1 MHPAPSIILFTVL
14 SGFGFGLTS
23 IVGLLQFLNQIS
35 LVDIIIFSSMGLFFS
50 TIGLISS
57 FFHLANKKNA
67 IKSMSQWQT
76 SWLSR
81 EAISSIFCLSIVVGN
96 IGWIFVQNMYISEV
110 GIILFLLSL
119 ITVFT
124 TSMIYAQLK
133 TVPSWNNMLTPTL
146 FIFAALAGG
155 SILITDHASL
165 VLLLIF
171 AVLQVLFWYIADRSF
186 IDIETTV
193 GTALGFS
200 KNEDIRAFDA
210 AHTNRNYLLNEMV
223 YKVAR
228 KHAVKIRYISFFAAF
243 VLPMSLI
250 LIFPGNFSVS
260 VLIIASHLVGIYFS
274 RWLFFAEAKHS
285 VSFYYQ

>member
-35 LVDIIIFSSMGLFFS
+35 MVDIIIFSSMGLFFS

-96 IGWIFVQNMYISEV
+96 MGWIFVQNMYINEV

>member
-14 SGFGFGLTS
+14 SGFGFGLIS
-23 IVGLLQFLNQIS
+23 IIGLLQFFNQIS
-35 LVDIIIFSSMGLFFS
+35 VVNIIIFSLIGLFFS
-50 TIGLISS
+50 TVGLISS

-96 IGWIFVQNMYISEV
+96 IGWVFDQNRYISEV
-110 GIILFLLSL
+110 GVVLFLLSL
-119 ITVFT
+119 FTIFT

-133 TVPSWNNMLTPTL
+133 TVPSWNNILTPAL

-155 SILITDHASL
+155 SILLMDYASL

-171 AVLQVLFWYIADRSF
+171 GVLQVLFWYIADQSF
-186 IDIETTV
+186 IYKETSV

-200 KNEDIRAFDA
+200 KNEDIRAFDV

-228 KHAVKIRYISFFAAF
+228 KHAIKIRYISFFAAF
-243 VLPMSLI
+243 VFPMSLT

-260 VLIIASHLVGIYFS
+260 VLIIVSHLVGIYFS

-285 VSFYYQ
+285 VGFYYN

>member
-14 SGFGFGLTS
+14 SGFGFGLIS

-35 LVDIIIFSSMGLFFS
+35 TDDIVIFSAIGLFFS
-50 TIGLISS
+50 IIGLISS

-96 IGWIFVQNMYISEV
+96 IGWVFIQNRYIDEV

-119 ITVFT
+119 FTIFT

-133 TVPSWNNMLTPTL
+133 TVPSWNNMLTPAL
-146 FIFAALAGG
+146 FIFTALAGG
-155 SILITDHASL
+155 SILLLDYASL

-171 AVLQVLFWYIADRSF
+171 GVLQVLFWYIADQSF
-186 IDIETTV
+186 IYKETSV

-200 KNEDIRAFDA
+200 KNEDIRAFDV

-228 KHAVKIRYISFFAAF
+228 KHAIKIRYISFFAAF
-243 VLPMSLI
+243 VFPMSLT
-250 LIFPGNFSVS
+250 LIFPGNLSVS
-260 VLIIASHLVGIYFS
+260 VFVLVFHLVGIYFS

-285 VSFYYQ
+285 VSFYYN

>member
-14 SGFGFGLTS
+14 SGFGFGLIS

-35 LVDIIIFSSMGLFFS
+35 MVDIVIFSAIGLFFS
-50 TIGLISS
+50 IIGLISS

-81 EAISSIFCLSIVVGN
+81 EAISSIFCLSIVIGN
-96 IGWIFVQNMYISEV
+96 IGWVFVQNRYINEV

-119 ITVFT
+119 FTIFT

-133 TVPSWNNMLTPTL
+133 TVPSWNNMLTPAI

-155 SILITDHASL
+155 SILLMDFASL

-171 AVLQVLFWYIADRSF
+171 GVLQVLFWYTADQSF
-186 IDIETTV
+186 IYKETSV

-200 KNEDIRAFDA
+200 KNEDIRSFDL
-210 AHTNRNYLLNEMV
+210 AHTSRNYLLNEMV

-228 KHAVKIRYISFFAAF
+228 KHAIKIRYISFFAAF

-250 LIFPGNFSVS
+250 LMFPGNFSVS
-260 VLIIASHLVGIYFS
+260 VLVIASHLIGIYFS

-285 VSFYYQ
+285 VGFYYN

>member
-14 SGFGFGLTS
+14 SGFGFGLIS
-23 IVGLLQFLNQIS
+23 IVGLLQFLSQIS
-35 LVDIIIFSSMGLFFS
+35 TVDVVFFSLIGLFFS
-50 TIGLISS
+50 TVGLISS

-67 IKSMSQWQT
+67 IKSLSQWQT

-81 EAISSIFCLSIVVGN
+81 EAISSILCLSIVVGN
-96 IGWIFVQNMYISEV
+96 IGWVFVQNRYMNEV

-119 ITVFT
+119 FTIFT

-133 TVPSWNNMLTPTL
+133 TVPSWNNMLTPAI
-146 FIFAALAGG
+146 FIFAGLAGG
-155 SILITDHASL
+155 SILLMDYASL

-171 AVLQVLFWYIADRSF
+171 GVLQVLFWYNADQSF
-186 IDIETTV
+186 IYKETSV
-193 GTALGFS
+193 GTALGYS
-200 KNEDIRAFDA
+200 KNEDIRSFDV
-210 AHTNRNYLLNEMV
+210 AHTSRNYLLNEMV

-228 KHAVKIRYISFFAAF
+228 KHAIKIRYISFFSAF

-250 LIFPGNFSVS
+250 LMFPGNFSVS
-260 VLIIASHLVGIYFS
+260 VLVIGIHFVGIYFS

-285 VSFYYQ
+285 VSFYYN

>member
-14 SGFGFGLTS
+14 SGFGFGLIS
-23 IVGLLQFLNQIS
+23 IVGLLQFLSQIS
-35 LVDIIIFSSMGLFFS
+35 TVDVVFFSLIGLFFS
-50 TIGLISS
+50 TVGLISS

-67 IKSMSQWQT
+67 IKSLSQWQT

-96 IGWIFVQNMYISEV
+96 IGWVFVQNRYVNEV
-110 GIILFLLSL
+110 GITLFLLSL
-119 ITVFT
+119 FTIFT

-133 TVPSWNNMLTPTL
+133 TVPSWNNMLTPAI
-146 FIFAALAGG
+146 FIFAGLAGG
-155 SILITDHASL
+155 SILLMDYASL

-171 AVLQVLFWYIADRSF
+171 GVLQVLFWYNADQSF
-186 IDIETTV
+186 IYKETSV
-193 GTALGFS
+193 GTALGYS
-200 KNEDIRAFDA
+200 KNEDIRSFDV
-210 AHTNRNYLLNEMV
+210 AHTSRNYLLNEMV

-228 KHAVKIRYISFFAAF
+228 KHAIKIRYISFFSAF

-250 LIFPGNFSVS
+250 LMFPGNFSVS
-260 VLIIASHLVGIYFS
+260 VLVIGIHFVGIYFS

-285 VSFYYQ
+285 VSFYYN

>member
-14 SGFGFGLTS
+14 SGFGFGLIS

-35 LVDIIIFSSMGLFFS
+35 TVDIVIFSVIGLFFS
-50 TIGLISS
+50 IIGLISS

-96 IGWIFVQNMYISEV
+96 IGWVFVQNRYINEV
-110 GIILFLLSL
+110 GVILFLLSL
-119 ITVFT
+119 FTIFT

-133 TVPSWNNMLTPTL
+133 TVPSWNNMLTPAL
-146 FIFAALAGG
+146 FIFTALAGG
-155 SILITDHASL
+155 SILLLDYASL

-171 AVLQVLFWYIADRSF
+171 GVLQVLFWYIADQSF
-186 IDIETTV
+186 MCKETSV

-200 KNEDIRAFDA
+200 KNEDIRAFDV

-228 KHAVKIRYISFFAAF
+228 KHAIKIRYISFFAAF

-250 LIFPGNFSVS
+250 LMFPGNFSIS
-260 VLIIASHLVGIYFS
+260 VLVIGIHFVGIYFS
-274 RWLFFAEAKHS
+274 RWLFFAEAEHS
-285 VSFYYQ
+285 VSFYYN

>member
-14 SGFGFGLTS
+14 SGFGFGLIS

-35 LVDIIIFSSMGLFFS
+35 KVDIVIFSVIGLFFS
-50 TIGLISS
+50 IIGLISS

-96 IGWIFVQNMYISEV
+96 IGWVFIQNRYIDEV

-119 ITVFT
+119 FTIFT

-133 TVPSWNNMLTPTL
+133 TVPSWNNMLTPAL
-146 FIFAALAGG
+146 FIFTALAGG
-155 SILITDHASL
+155 SILLLDYASL

-171 AVLQVLFWYIADRSF
+171 GVLQVLFWYIADQSF
-186 IDIETTV
+186 GYKETSV

-200 KNEDIRAFDA
+200 KNEDIRAFDV

-228 KHAVKIRYISFFAAF
+228 KHAIKIRYISFFAAF
-243 VLPMSLI
+243 VFPMSLT

-260 VLIIASHLVGIYFS
+260 VFMLVFHLVGIYFS

-285 VSFYYQ
+285 VSFYYN

>member
-14 SGFGFGLTS
+14 SGFGFGLIS
-23 IVGLLQFLNQIS
+23 IVGLLQFLGQIS
-35 LVDIIIFSSMGLFFS
+35 TVDVVFFSLIGFFFS
-50 TIGLISS
+50 TVGLISS

-96 IGWIFVQNMYISEV
+96 IGWVFVQNRYINEV

-119 ITVFT
+119 FTIFT

-133 TVPSWNNMLTPTL
+133 TVPSWNNMLTPAI
-146 FIFAALAGG
+146 FIFAGLAGG
-155 SILITDHASL
+155 SILLMDYASL

-171 AVLQVLFWYIADRSF
+171 GVLQVLFWYNADQSF
-186 IDIETTV
+186 IYKETSV
-193 GTALGFS
+193 GTALGYS
-200 KNEDIRAFDA
+200 KNEDIRSFDV
-210 AHTNRNYLLNEMV
+210 AHTSRNYLLNEMV

-228 KHAVKIRYISFFAAF
+228 KHAIKIRYISFFSAF
-243 VLPMSLI
+243 VLPMSFI
-250 LIFPGNFSVS
+250 LVFPGNFSVS
-260 VLIIASHLVGIYFS
+260 VLVIGIHLVGIYFS

-285 VSFYYQ
+285 VSFYYN

>member
-14 SGFGFGLTS
+14 SGFGFGLIS
-23 IVGLLQFLNQIS
+23 IVGLLQFLSQIS
-35 LVDIIIFSSMGLFFS
+35 VVNIIIFSLVGLFFS
-50 TIGLISS
+50 TVGLISS

-67 IKSMSQWQT
+67 IKSLSQWQT

-81 EAISSIFCLSIVVGN
+81 EAISSIFCLWIVVGN
-96 IGWIFVQNMYISEV
+96 IGWVFVQNRYINEV

-119 ITVFT
+119 FTIFT

-133 TVPSWNNMLTPTL
+133 TVPSWNNMLTPAI
-146 FIFAALAGG
+146 FIFAGLAGG
-155 SILITDHASL
+155 SILLMDYASL

-171 AVLQVLFWYIADRSF
+171 GVLQVLFWYNADQSF
-186 IDIETTV
+186 IYKETSV
-193 GTALGFS
+193 GTALGYS
-200 KNEDIRAFDA
+200 KNEDIRSFDV
-210 AHTNRNYLLNEMV
+210 AHTSRNYLLNEMV

-228 KHAVKIRYISFFAAF
+228 KHAIKIRYISFFSAF

-250 LIFPGNFSVS
+250 LVFPGNFSVS
-260 VLIIASHLVGIYFS
+260 VLVIGIHFVGIYFS

-285 VSFYYQ
+285 VSFYYN

>member
-14 SGFGFGLTS
+14 SGFGFGLIST
-23 IVGLLQFLNQIS
+23 VGLLQFLSQIS
-35 LVDIIIFSSMGLFFS
+35 TVDVVFFSLIGLFFS
-50 TIGLISS
+50 TVGLISS

-67 IKSMSQWQT
+67 IKSLSQWQT

-96 IGWIFVQNMYISEV
+96 IGWVFVQNRYINEV

-119 ITVFT
+119 FTIFT

-133 TVPSWNNMLTPTL
+133 TVPSWNNMLTPAI
-146 FIFAALAGG
+146 FIFAGLAGG
-155 SILITDHASL
+155 SILLMDYASL

-171 AVLQVLFWYIADRSF
+171 GVLQVLFWYNADQSF
-186 IDIETTV
+186 IYKETSV
-193 GTALGFS
+193 GTALGYS
-200 KNEDIRAFDA
+200 KNEDIRSFDV
-210 AHTNRNYLLNEMV
+210 AHTSRNYLLNEMV

-228 KHAVKIRYISFFAAF
+228 KHAIKIRYISFFSAF

-250 LIFPGNFSVS
+250 LMFPGNFSVS
-260 VLIIASHLVGIYFS
+260 VLVIGIHFVGIYFS

-285 VSFYYQ
+285 VSFYYN

>member
-35 LVDIIIFSSMGLFFS
+35 MVDIIIFSSMGLFFS

-96 IGWIFVQNMYISEV
+96 VGWIFVQNMYINEV

-119 ITVFT
+119 ITIFT

-133 TVPSWNNMLTPTL
+133 TVPSWNNMLTPVL
-146 FIFAALAGG
+146 FIFTALAGG
-155 SILITDHASL
+155 SILLLDYASL

-171 AVLQVLFWYIADRSF
+171 GVLQVLFWYIADQSF
-186 IDIETTV
+186 IHKETSV

-200 KNEDIRAFDA
+200 KNEDIRAFDV

-228 KHAVKIRYISFFAAF
+228 KHAIKIRYISFFAAF
-243 VLPMSLI
+243 VFPMSLT
-250 LIFPGNFSVS
+250 LIFPGNFRVS
-260 VLIIASHLVGIYFS
+260 VFMLVFHLVGIYFS

-285 VSFYYQ
+285 VSFYYN

>member
-23 IVGLLQFLNQIS
+23 IVGLLQFVNQIS
-35 LVDIIIFSSMGLFFS
+35 MVDIIIFSSMGLFFS

-274 RWLFFAEAKHS
+274 RWLFFAEAKHL

>member
-14 SGFGFGLTS
+14 SGFGFGLIS
-23 IVGLLQFLNQIS
+23 IIGLLQFFNQIS
-35 LVDIIIFSSMGLFFS
+35 VVNIIIFSLIGLFFS
-50 TIGLISS
+50 TVGLISS

-96 IGWIFVQNMYISEV
+96 IGWVFDQNRYISEV
-110 GIILFLLSL
+110 GVVLFLLSL
-119 ITVFT
+119 FTIFT

-133 TVPSWNNMLTPTL
+133 TVPSWNNILTPAL

-155 SILITDHASL
+155 SILLMDYASL

-171 AVLQVLFWYIADRSF
+171 GVLQVLFWYIADQSF
-186 IDIETTV
+186 IYKETSV

-200 KNEDIRAFDA
+200 KNENIRAFDV

-228 KHAVKIRYISFFAAF
+228 KHAIKIRYISFFAAF
-243 VLPMSLI
+243 VFPMSLT

-260 VLIIASHLVGIYFS
+260 VLIIVSHLVGIYFS

-285 VSFYYQ
+285 VGFYYN

>member
-35 LVDIIIFSSMGLFFS
+35 MVDIIIFSSMGLFFS

-96 IGWIFVQNMYISEV
+96 IGWIFVQKMYISEV

>member
-14 SGFGFGLTS
+14 SGFGFGLIS
-23 IVGLLQFLNQIS
+23 IVGLLQFLSQIT
-35 LVDIIIFSSMGLFFS
+35 VVNIIIFSLIGLFFS
-50 TIGLISS
+50 TVGLISS

-67 IKSMSQWQT
+67 IKSLSQWQT

-96 IGWIFVQNMYISEV
+96 IGWVFVQNRYVNEV
-110 GIILFLLSL
+110 GITLFLLSL
-119 ITVFT
+119 FTIFT

-133 TVPSWNNMLTPTL
+133 TVPSWNNILTPAL

-155 SILITDHASL
+155 SILLMDYASL

-171 AVLQVLFWYIADRSF
+171 GVFQVLFWYIADQSF
-186 IDIETTV
+186 IYKETSV

-200 KNEDIRAFDA
+200 KNEDIRAFDV

-228 KHAVKIRYISFFAAF
+228 KHAIKIRYISFFAAF
-243 VLPMSLI
+243 VFPMSLT

-285 VSFYYQ
+285 VGFYYN

>member
-14 SGFGFGLTS
+14 SGFGFGLIS
-23 IVGLLQFLNQIS
+23 IVGLLQFLSQIS
-35 LVDIIIFSSMGLFFS
+35 TVDVVFFSLIGLFFS
-50 TIGLISS
+50 TVGLISS

-67 IKSMSQWQT
+67 IKSLSQWQT

-81 EAISSIFCLSIVVGN
+81 EAISSILCLSIVVGN
-96 IGWIFVQNMYISEV
+96 ICWVFIVNKYINVV
-110 GIILFLLSL
+110 GIVLFLLSL
-119 ITVFT
+119 FTIFT

-133 TVPSWNNMLTPTL
+133 TVPSWNNILTPAL
-146 FIFAALAGG
+146 FIFTALAGG
-155 SILITDHASL
+155 SILLMDYASL

-171 AVLQVLFWYIADRSF
+171 GVFQVLFWYIADQSF
-186 IDIETTV
+186 FYKETSV

-200 KNEDIRAFDA
+200 KNEDIRAFDV

-228 KHAVKIRYISFFAAF
+228 KHAIKIRYISFFSAF
-243 VLPMSLI
+243 VFPMSLT

-285 VSFYYQ
+285 VGFYYN

>member
-14 SGFGFGLTS
+14 SGFGFGLIS
-23 IVGLLQFLNQIS
+23 IVGLLQFLSQIS
-35 LVDIIIFSSMGLFFS
+35 VVNIIIFSLIGLFFS
-50 TIGLISS
+50 TVGLISS

-96 IGWIFVQNMYISEV
+96 IGWVFVQNRYINEV
-110 GIILFLLSL
+110 GIVLFLLSL
-119 ITVFT
+119 FTIFT

-133 TVPSWNNMLTPTL
+133 TVPSWNNILTPAL
-146 FIFAALAGG
+146 FIFTALAGG
-155 SILITDHASL
+155 SILLMDYASL

-171 AVLQVLFWYIADRSF
+171 GVFQVLFWYIADQSF
-186 IDIETTV
+186 IYKETSV

-200 KNEDIRAFDA
+200 KNEDIRAFDV

-228 KHAVKIRYISFFAAF
+228 KHAIKIRYISFFAAF
-243 VLPMSLI
+243 VFPMSLT
-250 LIFPGNFSVS
+250 LVFPGNFSVS

-285 VSFYYQ
+285 VGFYYN

>member
-35 LVDIIIFSSMGLFFS
+35 MIDIIIFSSMGLFFS

>member
-14 SGFGFGLTS
+14 SGFGFGLIS
-23 IVGLLQFLNQIS
+23 IVGLLQFLSQIS
-35 LVDIIIFSSMGLFFS
+35 TVDVVFFSLIGFFFS
-50 TIGLISS
+50 TVGLISS

-67 IKSMSQWQT
+67 IKSLSQWQT

-96 IGWIFVQNMYISEV
+96 IGWVFVQNRYINEV

-119 ITVFT
+119 FTIFT

-133 TVPSWNNMLTPTL
+133 TVPSWNNILTPAL

-155 SILITDHASL
+155 SILLMDYASL

-171 AVLQVLFWYIADRSF
+171 GVFQVLFWYIADQSF
-186 IDIETTV
+186 IYKETSV

-200 KNEDIRAFDA
+200 KNEDIRAFDV

-228 KHAVKIRYISFFAAF
+228 KHAIKIRYISFFAAF
-243 VLPMSLI
+243 VFPMSLT
-250 LIFPGNFSVS
+250 LVFPGNFSVS

-285 VSFYYQ
+285 VSFYYN

>member
-35 LVDIIIFSSMGLFFS
+35 MVDIIIFSSMGLFFS

-96 IGWIFVQNMYISEV
+96 IGWIFVQNMYINEV

-186 IDIETTV
+186 IDKETTV
-193 GTALGFS
+193 GTALGFG
-200 KNEDIRAFDA
+200 KNEEIRAFDA

-228 KHAVKIRYISFFAAF
+228 KHAIKIRYISFFAAF

>member
-35 LVDIIIFSSMGLFFS
+35 MVDIIIFSSMGLFFS

-96 IGWIFVQNMYISEV
+96 IGWIFVQNMYINEV

-171 AVLQVLFWYIADRSF
+171 AVLQVLFWYIADQSF
-186 IDIETTV
+186 IDKGTTV

-200 KNEDIRAFDA
+200 ENEDIRAFDA

>member
-35 LVDIIIFSSMGLFFS
+35 MVDIIIFSSMGLFFS

-96 IGWIFVQNMYISEV
+96 IGWIFVQNMYINEV

-228 KHAVKIRYISFFAAF
+228 KHAVKIRCISFFAAF

>member
-14 SGFGFGLTS
+14 SGFGFGLIST
-23 IVGLLQFLNQIS
+23 VGLLQFLSQIS
-35 LVDIIIFSSMGLFFS
+35 TVDVVFFSLIGLFFS
-50 TIGLISS
+50 TVGLISS

-67 IKSMSQWQT
+67 IKSLSQWQT

-96 IGWIFVQNMYISEV
+96 IGWVFVQNRYINEV

-119 ITVFT
+119 FTIFT

-133 TVPSWNNMLTPTL
+133 TVPSWNNILTPAL

-155 SILITDHASL
+155 SILLMDYASL

-171 AVLQVLFWYIADRSF
+171 GVFQVLFWYIADQSF
-186 IDIETTV
+186 IYKETSV

-200 KNEDIRAFDA
+200 KNEDIRAFDV

-228 KHAVKIRYISFFAAF
+228 KHAIKIRYISFFAAF
-243 VLPMSLI
+243 VFPMSLT

-285 VSFYYQ
+285 VGFYYN

>member
-35 LVDIIIFSSMGLFFS
+35 MVDIIIFSSMGLFFS

-250 LIFPGNFSVS
+250 LILPGNFSVS

>member
-35 LVDIIIFSSMGLFFS
+35 MVDIIIFSSMGLFFS

-96 IGWIFVQNMYISEV
+96 IGWIFVQNMYINEV
-110 GIILFLLSL
+110 GMILFLLSL

>member
-35 LVDIIIFSSMGLFFS
+35 MVDIIIFSLIGLFFS
-50 TIGLISS
+50 TVGLISS

-96 IGWIFVQNMYISEV
+96 IGWVFVQNRYINEV

-119 ITVFT
+119 FTIFT

-228 KHAVKIRYISFFAAF
+228 KHAIKIRYISFFAAF